1 MASRRVVELQGAQR
15 ISTSAVAETVHV
27 RLNLSNSAENVPA
40 VRQALAGFGE
50 AIALE
55 PLQLSDI
62 RTALTEACNNASI
75 HAYAGAEGP
84 MEVEL
89 RAGGNE
95 VGVTVRDRG
104 RGLVL
109 RAENLEASPPI
120 GDELPGLGLPAI
132 HSLAS
137 TVEVRLREGGGTEIV
152 MSFSTPQIRV
162 SEAGELI
169 GRLDSPWP
177 VDERFVNTVEL
188 EMAPL
193 MTARWVFPRVL
204 RAIAARAYFPID
216 RLADAQRVGGVLLA
230 DDDWDVPPLISA
242 GIAATPEGIEFVLG
256 PLTEQRIA
264 RLADV
269 VRAVEPSIEIL
280 AEQNGGG
287 GAAAEQHIRLMLP
300 RSR

>member
-1 MASRRVVELQGAQR
+1 MASVRIVDLKGAQLR
-15 ISTSAVAETVHV
+15 SIDGLAETVHV

-75 HAYAGAEGP
+75 HAYSGAEGP

-89 RAGGNE
+89 RAADEE

-109 RAENLEASPPI
+109 RAENLHPSPPV

-137 TVEVRLREGGGTEIV
+137 HVDVRQREGGGTEIA
-152 MSFSTPQIRV
+152 MSFSTPQIKISPV
-162 SEAGELI
+162 TELI
-169 GRLDSPWP
+169 ERLDPPWP
-177 VDERFVNTVEL
+177 LEERLVNTVEL

-193 MTARWVFPRVL
+193 LTARWVFPRVL

-216 RLADAQRVGGVLLA
+216 RLGDAQRVGGALLA
-230 DDDWDVPPLISA
+230 DDAWDLPPLVSA
-242 GIAATPEGIEFVLG
+242 GIAATSEGIEFALG
-256 PLTEQRIA
+256 PLLPERIT
-264 RLADV
+264 RLESL
-269 VRAVEPSIEIL
+269 VREVEPSIAIL
-280 AEQNGGG
+280 TDHGSARTGR
-287 GAAAEQHIRLMLP
+287 HMRLMLP